1 MLKPTIITAVIL
13 RLIAAIQI
21 WLIIVL
27 LFGFSRLPVL
37 VERVVYYADEV
48 DGLNNSYQLA
58 ASYTIIVSLI
68 ISIAA
73 IIFLQVSGA
82 FKKEGGD
89 IR

>member
-1 MLKPTIITAVIL
+1 
-13 RLIAAIQI
+13 
-21 WLIIVL
+21 
-27 LFGFSRLPVL
+27 

-48 DGLNNSYQLA
+48 SGLNNSYQLA
-58 ASYTIIVSLI
+58 ASYTIIVSII